1 MICTGRKHHFVHLFL
16 FWRPCEAPF
25 MQQTVLLRDRRSVSS
40 PDNCGGNSLVAEFD
54 ETKLAR
60 VRSSPWPG
68 AAPAAGGWMAKI
80 ARALASRKNEDFPLR
95 TTADHCTH
103 HLSKGWTKRIYLAR
117 GGRISCRTG
126 KVWITLDRGGE
137 DIVLTACESKDF
149 RPRTRV
155 LLEALAESRVALE
168 AL

>member
-1 MICTGRKHHFVHLFL
+1 MR
-16 FWRPCEAPF
+16 
-25 MQQTVLLRDRRSVSS
+25 
-40 PDNCGGNSLVAEFD
+40 
-54 ETKLAR
+54 
-60 VRSSPWPG
+60 
-68 AAPAAGGWMAKI
+68 KI
-80 ARALASRKNEDFPLR
+80 ARSFVSTKNEEVPLR
-95 TTADHCTH
+95 PAADACFHQ
-103 HLSKGWTKRIYLAR
+103 LSKGWAKRIYLAR

-155 LLEALAESRVALE
+155 LLEALVESRVALE